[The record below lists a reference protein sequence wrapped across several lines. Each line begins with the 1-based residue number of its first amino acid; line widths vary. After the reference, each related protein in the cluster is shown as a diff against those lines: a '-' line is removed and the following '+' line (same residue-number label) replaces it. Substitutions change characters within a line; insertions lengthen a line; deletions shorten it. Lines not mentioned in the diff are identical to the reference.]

1 MEQITRED
9 VRQMG
14 RGGLMDLL
22 AAHGLPEA
30 DLSEDDLKDI
40 DALRRTLEWVMFFDQ
55 EDAA

>member
-1 MEQITRED
+1 
-9 VRQMG
+9 MG

-30 DLSEDDLKDI
+30 DLLEDDLKDI

>member
-14 RGGLMDLL
+14 RGGLMNLL
-22 AAHGLPEA
+22 DAHGLPEA